1 MTGRRGAAL
10 VVALFVVM
18 IAGAVAA
25 SALGWA
31 MLQLHAG
38 RSWQAAAQREGDTES
53 TAARW
58 RAGDT
63 TALVST
69 WIVTDTLVLVQ
80 VALAGTGLMEL
91 ICWRDTLNP
100 AGVLSPNCVPHRGFL
115 RGPR

>member
-10 VVALFVVM
+10 VVALLVVVL
-18 IAGAVAA
+18 AGAVAA
-25 SALGWA
+25 AALGWG
-31 MLQLHAG
+31 MLQLHAA
-38 RSWQAAAQREGDTES
+38 RDWRAAARRASDTES

-69 WIVTDTLVLVQ
+69 WTVTDSLVLVQ
-80 VALAGTGLMEL
+80 VSPAGTGLTEL
-91 ICWRDTLNP
+91 LCWRDTLNP
-100 AGVLSPNCVPHRGFL
+100 AGAVSSNCVPHRGFL